1 MNGSAPD
8 LDDLIRAHREGVHLS
23 SEQRGRNR
31 ARLLARAAAGAA
43 AAVGTV
49 GASSTAVGAG
59 TGYAAGALLAKVVIG
74 LFVAGGAGAVYYVG
88 HRSKAMQAPVAV
100 EDLARNPVAEQA
112 GDGVVS
118 ATPTEVP
125 PELAPPP
132 SADSESDGKAT
143 SAHRTSKPSV
153 GNATSLA
160 AEIQLMHDVETALQA
175 GQPERAL
182 QLLDERLSGRYTGAM
197 GEERAA
203 ARVVTLCRL
212 GRVEEARAEA
222 ARFVHDR
229 PRSPL
234 VERVRSTCAKGGE
247 PPRASGAK

>member
-23 SEQRGRNR
+23 SEQHGRNR

-49 GASSTAVGAG
+49 GASSTAVGAS
-59 TGYAAGALLAKVVIG
+59 TGFAGALLAKVVIG
-74 LFVAGGAGAVYYVG
+74 LFVAGGAGAAYYVG
-88 HRSKAMQAPVAV
+88 HRSKAVDAPVAL
-100 EDLARNPVAEQA
+100 EDLARKPVAEQA

-118 ATPTEVP
+118 AAPTEAP
-125 PELAPPP
+125 PELAAPP
-132 SADSESDGKAT
+132 SADSESDGRAT
-143 SAHRTSKPSV
+143 SARRTSKPSV

-160 AEIQLMHDVETALQA
+160 AEIQLMHDVEAALQA

-182 QLLDERLSGRYTGAM
+182 QLLDERRGGRYTGAM